1 MKKFLILLVLSSLI
15 SFSAYAGSEGQEE
28 LSKNSKPMDDFMNT
42 WLISASFFKTGT
54 DREACPYPWALI

>member
-28 LSKNSKPMDDFMNT
+28 LSKNPNGEVKDCFEGFNR
-42 WLISASFFKTGT
+42 F
-54 DREACPYPWALI
+54 